1 MKKILLAGALA
12 LIAAPALAAD
22 LPRRTA
28 AVAPAPVYAAPVFT
42 WTGFYVGAQAGY
54 GWGKDKYSIVSA
66 PAVAPFSTSPTGVLG
81 GVHAGYNW
89 QSGAFVYGLEADL
102 EYANQKDKHSITAP
116 AALTFSSTIGTSG
129 SLRLRAGY
137 AFDRTL
143 LYVTAGLAGADIK
156 QTVLNGAITTK
167 TSGVEYGWTAGVGLE
182 HAFTQN
188 WFPRPPS
195 SIQRTRRCA
204 LVCPTVS
211 AARRARLWPAIDLN
225 ALASFGEKHNS
236 RGSGA

>member
-28 AVAPAPVYAAPVFT
+28 AMAPAPVYAAPIFT
-42 WTGFYVGAQAGY
+42 WSGFYVGAQAGY
-54 GWGKDKYSIVSA
+54 GWGKDKASFGA
-66 PAVAPFSTSPTGVLG
+66 TAVSTSPDGILG

-89 QSGAFVYGLEADL
+89 QSGSFVYGLEGDI
-102 EYANQKDKHSITAP
+102 EYANQKDKKTIADITYN
-116 AALTFSSTIGTSG
+116 SKIGTSG

-143 LYVTAGLAGADIK
+143 LYVTGGLAGADIK
-156 QTVLNGAITTK
+156 HTVLNAGATTK
-167 TSGVEYGWTAGVGLE
+167 NSGVEYGWTVGAGLE

-188 WFPRPPS
+188 WSARVEYRYSDFGTS
-195 SIQRTRRCA
+195 KWAANVNKADTTDH
-204 LVCPTVS
+204 TVRVGLS
-211 AARRARLWPAIDLN
+211 YRFGGAARPVMARY
-225 ALASFGEKHNS
+225 
-236 RGSGA
+236 